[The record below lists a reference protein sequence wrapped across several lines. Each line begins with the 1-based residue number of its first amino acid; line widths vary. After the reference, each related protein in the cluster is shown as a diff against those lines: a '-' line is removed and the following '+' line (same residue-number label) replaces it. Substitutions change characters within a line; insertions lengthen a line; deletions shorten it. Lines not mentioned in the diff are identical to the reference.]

1 MTPKYELYTDGGV
14 IGHNPSK
21 NGGTWAARLL
31 CNGLALAEKSG
42 IVTPANMQ
50 MPVIT
55 NNLTEMLALLGGLR
69 MLHSEVVDV
78 TIYSDSQITLGRAF
92 NGWKWNNMPRQVH
105 YYYQQARE
113 RLTNFQN
120 FKYVLLSGHPTKK
133 ELEAGVSKEGR
144 PVSPHNVWCDEEC
157 QRLAREHMKMLE
169 SITTEVNQ

>member
-1 MTPKYELYTDGGV
+1 MTHPKYELYTDGGV
-14 IGHNPSK
+14 IGHNPSEI
-21 NGGTWAARLL
+21 GGTWAARLL
-31 CNGLALAEKSG
+31 FNGLTISEKSG
-42 IVTPANMQ
+42 VVTPQKMNIPA
-50 MPVIT
+50 VT

-69 MLHSEVVDV
+69 MLPSEVMDV

-92 NGWKWNNMPRQVH
+92 MGWKWNNMPRQVH

-144 PVSPHNVWCDEEC
+144 PVSRHNVWCDEEC
-157 QRLAREHMKMLE
+157 QRLARWYQE
-169 SITTEVNQ
+169 SIENMKVNQ